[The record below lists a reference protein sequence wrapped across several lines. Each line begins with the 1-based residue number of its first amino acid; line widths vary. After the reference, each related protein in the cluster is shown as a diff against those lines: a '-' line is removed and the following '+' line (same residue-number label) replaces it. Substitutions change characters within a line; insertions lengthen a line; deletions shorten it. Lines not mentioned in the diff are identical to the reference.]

1 MYMITEQK
9 PLEEVLRQMEG
20 DRAVYVLG
28 CGTCP
33 AVCQTGG
40 KPEVLDMVEKL
51 TQAGKQV
58 SGWMVAPTACDES
71 TGQALKWNTELVMKA
86 DCILVMA
93 CGYGV
98 QTVVRHTEK
107 PVYPALNT
115 MFLGR
120 EGAAGEFV
128 ELCLQCGA
136 CLLGLTAGVCPITAC
151 AKSLVNGPCGGYKD
165 GKCEVHPD
173 RDCAWCQIFERLEKL
188 GQRGKLQAIPLLK
201 DHSKFYHPRHKVL
214 IGGSHPG

>member
-9 PLEEVLRQMEG
+9 PLEEVLRQMER
-20 DRAVYVLG
+20 DQAVYVLG

-33 AVCQTGG
+33 AVCHTGG

-51 TQAGKQV
+51 SQAGKEV
-58 SGWMVAPTACDES
+58 CGWMVAPTACDES
-71 TGQALKWNTELVMKA
+71 TGQALKWNASSLQPA

-107 PVYPALNT
+107 AVYPALNT
-115 MFLGR
+115 LFLGR
-120 EGAAGEFV
+120 EGLSEEFV
-128 ELCLQCGA
+128 ELCVQCGS

-151 AKSLVNGPCGGYKD
+151 AKSLVNGPCGGYRD
-165 GKCEVHPD
+165 GKCEVHPQ
-173 RDCAWCQIFERLEKL
+173 RDCAWVQIFQRLEQLGQREKL
-188 GQRGKLQAIPLLK
+188 GAMPLLK
-201 DHSKFYHPRHKVL
+201 DHSKFCHPRHTTL
-214 IGGSHPG
+214 AARG